1 MIFEHFQKCSYLFLQ
16 MYSSY
21 LELINGYAVYPSV
34 VNLDKNNSHKNT
46 TPMQLWVNDPCYYHL
61 RHM

>member
-1 MIFEHFQKCSYLFLQ
+1 MIFEHFQKFSYLFLQ

-46 TPMQLWVNDPCYYHL
+46 TPMQL
-61 RHM
+61 